1 MNRVTGKS
9 VLKKLVVVTAAVIG
23 LQGMAFAAVS
33 QQPVSAQEG
42 KYAQVQAQDAAKAGT
57 RSSTVMPLQVA
68 SRLSSGLRINTA
80 CDDTG
85 LPCPRPHR

>member
-1 MNRVTGKS
+1 M
-9 VLKKLVVVTAAVIG
+9 KKLVVVTAAVIG

>member
-1 MNRVTGKS
+1 M
-9 VLKKLVVVTAAVIG
+9 KKLVVVTAAVIG

-33 QQPVSAQEG
+33 QQPVSVQDG
-42 KYAQVQAQDAAKAGT
+42 KYAQALTQDSVKAGT
-57 RSSTVMPLQVA
+57 KSSAAMPMQVA
-68 SRLSSGLRINTA
+68 WRLSSGLRINTA

>member
-1 MNRVTGKS
+1 M
-9 VLKKLVVVTAAVIG
+9 KKLVVVTAAVIG

-33 QQPVSAQEG
+33 QQPVSVQEG

-57 RSSTVMPLQVA
+57 TSSTVMPLQVA

>member
-9 VLKKLVVVTAAVIG
+9 VLKKLMVTTAAVIG

-33 QQPVSAQEG
+33 QQPVSVQEG
-42 KYAQVQAQDAAKAGT
+42 KYAQVQARDAAKAGV
-57 RSSTVMPLQVA
+57 RSSTAMPLQVA
-68 SRLSSGLRINTA
+68 SRLSSSGLRINKA

-85 LPCPRPHR
+85 LPCR

>member
-1 MNRVTGKS
+1 M
-9 VLKKLVVVTAAVIG
+9 KKLVVVTAAVIG

-33 QQPVSAQEG
+33 QQPVSVQEG

>member
-1 MNRVTGKS
+1 M
-9 VLKKLVVVTAAVIG
+9 KKLVVVTAAVIG

-33 QQPVSAQEG
+33 QQPVSVQEG
-42 KYAQVQAQDAAKAGT
+42 KYAQVQAQDAAKADT